1 MVAFWN
7 LIISL
12 FSKIKTEYSSV
23 LNYVLF
29 CTACAQNWDMEDEEN
44 IEDELFLVESQLQDI
59 QGLITLSTSQLTC
72 RINFMHKVATPT
84 WLLLHP
90 RPRKRHALLHR
101 SSVQIRRWY
110 DCYCDAS
117 IWVLLMQPAPLLTK
131 PSLTCNLMCRPSP
144 SSIMQETFY
153 GHCPHGQSMVI
164 LTNHELEPQ
173 AKHDTLAQQVT
184 FNVV

>member
-1 MVAFWN
+1 
-7 LIISL
+7 
-12 FSKIKTEYSSV
+12 
-23 LNYVLF
+23 
-29 CTACAQNWDMEDEEN
+29 MEDEEN

-72 RINFMHKVATPT
+72 RINFMHKVVTPT

-144 SSIMQETFY
+144 SSIMQEKLSMAIAPMVRATE
-153 GHCPHGQSMVI
+153 HGYPDKSRARAPSK
-164 LTNHELEPQ
+164 T
-173 AKHDTLAQQVT
+173 
-184 FNVV
+184 